1 MVAALSAV
9 ALLGGATACGS
20 DGGGGGNPRS
30 FAELKRWGFA
40 DWDRWAQR
48 HGFRNSAVAGVWSAE
63 TMDQAPPQQ
72 PAPAPEAPPSGP
84 AAPAFSVA
92 PSPSGL
98 PSPSA
103 AGSPSPSAGGGPSAV
118 AAQPVPRP
126 YTSYPASGKVF
137 MTAPNGG
144 TGQCSATVVA
154 DPARPGR
161 SNLVWTA
168 AHCVHEGKGGDWY
181 KNLVFVPAYNSSG
194 AASDHHRAS
203 LAEVAPLGQWWADK
217 VITSPLWTT
226 EGTRGGDAANQY
238 DFAVIKVRGPEG
250 ESRSLEEVI
259 GTAVPVWFDAP
270 REQLAIQAW
279 GYPALAPF
287 DGQELERCD
296 SGRPGSR
303 SFDAARPPMLVI
315 GCTMTAGASGGGWFA
330 DGPDGRQRL
339 VSNTSIGTQ
348 AHTALNGPYLEGVAR
363 QALDYIS
370 RK

>member
-1 MVAALSAV
+1 MRARGVLAALTAAV
-9 ALLGGATACGS
+9 LLGGVAGCGS
-20 DGGGGGNPRS
+20 DGGPDGGENPRS
-30 FAELKRWGFA
+30 FAELKHWGFTE
-40 DWDRWAQR
+40 WDRWAQR
-48 HGFRNSAVAGVWSAE
+48 HGFHNPPVAGVWSAE

-72 PAPAPEAPPSGP
+72 PAPAPESPAPSSP
-84 AAPAFSVA
+84 AASSPAA
-92 PSPSGL
+92 PSPST
-98 PSPSA
+98 
-103 AGSPSPSAGGGPSAV
+103 GGPTAAV

-154 DPARPGR
+154 DPAHPGH

-181 KNLVFVPAYNSSG
+181 RNLVFVPAYNSSG
-194 AASDHHRAS
+194 AASDHHRAA
-203 LAEVAPLGQWWADK
+203 LADVAPLGQWWADQ

-238 DFAVIKVRGPEG
+238 DFAVLKVRGPEG
-250 ESRSLEEVI
+250 ETRSLEEVI

-279 GYPALAPF
+279 GYPAVAPF

-303 SFDAARPPMLVI
+303 SFDAARPAMLVI

-339 VSNTSIGTQ
+339 VSNTSIGTS